1 LYDSIPQVYNYCVY
15 FTDNM
20 EKKIHHLEKE
30 MYYKIGTP
38 GKHHCVHLGPIVQKI
53 YPLDKSYPLNKS
65 SSIYTS
71 YPVDKYLSSG
81 YSFEQLGPVD

>member
-1 LYDSIPQVYNYCVY
+1 MFNVYRHVRYVR
-15 FTDNM
+15 
-20 EKKIHHLEKE
+20 
-30 MYYKIGTP
+30 
-38 GKHHCVHLGPIVQKI
+38 HLGPIIQKI

-81 YSFEQLGPVD
+81 YSFEQHQVRDFIYREKVLCNSLFGMEMPH